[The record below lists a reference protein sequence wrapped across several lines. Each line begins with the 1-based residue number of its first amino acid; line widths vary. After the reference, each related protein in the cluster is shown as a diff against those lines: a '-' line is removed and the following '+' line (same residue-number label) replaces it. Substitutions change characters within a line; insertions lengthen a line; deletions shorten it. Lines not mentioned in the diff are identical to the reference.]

1 MELGLELLKSR
12 KWFRRFCSMF
22 KIMKNQTPKYLNNLI
37 PKRKQNFNTKNKLQ
51 MPNRGIFFH
60 ASFEKWFHLDPT
72 INAFK
77 QKLLPFLS

>member
-1 MELGLELLKSR
+1 
-12 KWFRRFCSMF
+12 
-22 KIMKNQTPKYLNNLI
+22 
-37 PKRKQNFNTKNKLQ
+37 

-77 QKLLPFLS
+77 QKLLPFFS